1 MSKWVFYG
9 IVMSTLV
16 DQYEVTWYDM
26 ITVFWIT
33 SYLLENVRTVH
44 RLYRFS
50 GQNSVKRIFKRWF
63 TFRNIYILSTD
74 VVFLI
79 AFILRCIAYY
89 NDQCRRECPYEGNE
103 IAFVASAFWSVAAL
117 LAFLRAVQGG
127 LMWRQTGPIIISM
140 SYMILDVLVFLFIFV
155 IVYISFTLSMVH
167 IYNVYSDDR
176 TEHFNTHRSA
186 FKLFFWA
193 LIRTGNPHFAGKRK
207 KKSVRNICTM
217 RL

>member
-1 MSKWVFYG
+1 MQISIHFDVIFT
-9 IVMSTLV
+9 IFS
-16 DQYEVTWYDM
+16 
-26 ITVFWIT
+26 FP
-33 SYLLENVRTVH
+33 

-50 GQNSVKRIFKRWF
+50 GHGKQRIFSRWF
-63 TFRNIYILSTD
+63 NFRNIYILSTD

-89 NDQCRRECPYEGNE
+89 NDQCRRDCPYEGNE

-167 IYNVYSDDR
+167 IYNVYSDER

-193 LIRTGNPHFAGKRK
+193 LIRTGNPHFAG
-207 KKSVRNICTM
+207 
-217 RL
+217 

>member
-1 MSKWVFYG
+1 M
-9 IVMSTLV
+9 
-16 DQYEVTWYDM
+16 
-26 ITVFWIT
+26 
-33 SYLLENVRTVH
+33 
-44 RLYRFS
+44 
-50 GQNSVKRIFKRWF
+50 
-63 TFRNIYILSTD
+63 
-74 VVFLI
+74 VFLI

-89 NDQCRRECPYEGNE
+89 NDQCRRDCPYEGNE

-167 IYNVYSDDR
+167 IYNVYSDER

-193 LIRTGNPHFAGKRK
+193 LIRTGNPHFAGIKT
-207 KKSVRNICTM
+207 NIPYFGTPCNE
-217 RL
+217 RFAFRYSCFQCISNF

>member
-1 MSKWVFYG
+1 MTIFFTTFS
-9 IVMSTLV
+9 SP
-16 DQYEVTWYDM
+16 
-26 ITVFWIT
+26 
-33 SYLLENVRTVH
+33 

-50 GQNSVKRIFKRWF
+50 GHGKQRIFSRWF
-63 TFRNIYILSTD
+63 NFRNIYILSTD

-89 NDQCRRECPYEGNE
+89 NDQCRRDCPYEGNE

-167 IYNVYSDDR
+167 IYNVYSDER

-193 LIRTGNPHFAGKRK
+193 LIRTGNPHFAGKEKHK
-207 KKSVRNICTM
+207 KNIFEKTVKNCYTF
-217 RL
+217 RYSCFQCIPNF